1 MAITREGRFVFD
13 YDRVDAVLQDLL
25 DVEVGRHTISKEGVD
40 KVRQLLKLDE
50 IETEE
55 GLRAT
60 RNAVVRRLN
69 SIRDEIGED
78 NYEEQYN
85 LSTQISG
92 ITAVIDNELWKRG
105 FEV

>member
-25 DVEVGRHTISKEGVD
+25 DVEVGRHTISRDSMD

-55 GLRAT
+55 GLRAV
-60 RNAVVRRLN
+60 RNAIVRRLN
-69 SIRDEIGED
+69 SVRDEIGED
-78 NYEEQYN
+78 NIEEQWN
-85 LSTQISG
+85 LQTQISG
-92 ITAVIDNELWKRG
+92 LVAVIDNELWKRG
-105 FEV
+105 FPV

>member
-13 YDRVDAVLQDLL
+13 YDRVDNVLQDLL
-25 DVEVGRHTISKEGVD
+25 DVEVGRHTISKDSMD

-50 IETEE
+50 IDAEE
-55 GLRAT
+55 GLRAV
-60 RNAVVRRLN
+60 RNAVVRRMS

-78 NYEEQYN
+78 NIEDLWDLQ
-85 LSTQISG
+85 TQISG